1 MKEYLLRKYTK
12 KMNKFI
18 LASAS
23 PRRKELLAQIGIE
36 FDICASNADESTD
49 ETVPALLVEQLSLKK
64 AEGVKESPALQAD
77 TADAII
83 KPVVII
89 GADTIVA
96 CDDKILGKPADKENA
111 REMIT
116 LIQGRTHQVYT
127 GVTLI
132 RVSDKVET
140 ITFHEKTDV
149 YVCPMQEDDIER
161 YMEYKTSNNQFE
173 WADKAGAYAIQG
185 YFARFVS
192 GIDGDY
198 NNVVGLPVGRLYQ
211 EMKKAGWIL

>member
-1 MKEYLLRKYTK
+1 
-12 KMNKFI
+12 MNKYI

-23 PRRKELLAQIGIE
+23 PRRRELLKQIGID
-36 FDICASNADESTD
+36 FDICVSNADETTD
-49 ETVPALLVEQLSLKK
+49 ETVPALLVEQLSSKK
-64 AEGVKESPALQAD
+64 AEGVKESLTLQD
-77 TADAII
+77 GTEN
-83 KPVVII
+83 PVVII

-96 CDDKILGKPADKENA
+96 CDDRILGKPTDKENA
-111 REMIT
+111 REMIA
-116 LIQGRTHQVYT
+116 LIQGRAHQVYT

-132 RVSDKVET
+132 RVSDKTET

-149 YVCPMQEDDIER
+149 HVCPMQEDDIER
-161 YMEYKTSNNQFE
+161 YMEYRTSNDQFE
-173 WADKAGAYAIQG
+173 WSDKAGAYAIQG

>member
-1 MKEYLLRKYTK
+1 
-12 KMNKFI
+12 MNKYI

-23 PRRKELLAQIGIE
+23 PRRRELLKQIGID
-36 FDICASNADESTD
+36 FDICVSNADETTD
-49 ETVPALLVEQLSLKK
+49 ETVPALLVEQLSSKK
-64 AEGVKESPALQAD
+64 AEGVKESLTLQHG
-77 TADAII
+77 TEN
-83 KPVVII
+83 PVVII

-96 CDDKILGKPADKENA
+96 CDDRILGKPTDKENA
-111 REMIT
+111 REMIA
-116 LIQGRTHQVYT
+116 LIQGRAHQVYT

-132 RVSDKVET
+132 RVSDKTET

-149 YVCPMQEDDIER
+149 HVCPMQEDDIER
-161 YMEYKTSNNQFE
+161 YMEYRTSNDQFE
-173 WADKAGAYAIQG
+173 WSDKAGAYAIQG